1 MKAYDF
7 MYDNKSLSEF
17 GLIVC
22 QFDQKGMDTISNG
35 AKITFNTV
43 PVFGGSRNHLTSTV
57 YEDCLEAT
65 IQVCKYS
72 CSGGVKEITPVEF
85 RELTK
90 WLCRKK
96 FLKFKPL
103 SEDYIDLY
111 FEASFNVSRI
121 EMNGKIYG
129 LELEVVT
136 NRPFALKEP
145 KTIIIRNTVESGGMK
160 RIYTWNK
167 YIAIEDAIIST
178 FVEDELVI
186 GYMSRY
192 GTNSGTWST
201 VEYADKIIVVDGKI
215 TLVDPIKVN
224 ATIDN
229 LRGVIEGKYVYSSYI
244 GKFLRITPE
253 AEFTSY
259 TGTGNST
266 TSVYGVY
273 TLSVKDLK
281 DDYIEDVTSEDEN
294 AYPVDGAKD
303 GYYYVYVGNH
313 IEQGKQSFIND
324 ASYEEGYIYPYTEI
338 TIVEDG
344 DLNIYNAIE
353 NRNTY
358 IANCVA
364 GEVITMDYPVIKSSV
379 SSHNIQNDF
388 NWNFFRIANTYGNS
402 RNDLTIS
409 IPCVM
414 KVRYSPIV
422 KVGL

>member
-1 MKAYDF
+1 MNAYDF
-7 MYDNKSLSEF
+7 MYDNRNLSEF

-22 QFDQKGMDTISNG
+22 QFDPKGIDIISNG

-43 PVFGGSRNHLTSTV
+43 PVFGGSKNHLTSTV
-57 YEDCLEAT
+57 YDDCLEAT
-65 IQVCKYS
+65 IQVCKHS
-72 CSGGVKEITPVEF
+72 CTGGVKEITPIEF
-85 RELTK
+85 RELTR

-103 SEDYIDLY
+103 SEEYIDLY
-111 FEASFNVSRI
+111 FEASFNVNRI

-145 KTIIIRNTVESGGMK
+145 KTIVIRNTVEAGGMK
-160 RIYTWNK
+160 RVHTWKKYT
-167 YIAIEDAIIST
+167 AIENTIVAT
-178 FVEDELVI
+178 FIEDEMI
-186 GYMSRY
+186 GFMSRY
-192 GTNSGTWST
+192 GTNNGVWST
-201 VEYADKIIVVDGKI
+201 VEYADKAISVNGKI
-215 TLVDPIKVN
+215 SLENPTKVS
-224 ATIDN
+224 ATKEN
-229 LRGVIEGKYVYSSYI
+229 LAGVIEGKCIYSSYSKKYLKI
-244 GKFLRITPE
+244 PPE
-253 AEFTSY
+253 AILTSY
-259 TGTGNST
+259 TGTGSSS
-266 TSVYGVY
+266 TSVSEAYE
-273 TLSVKDLK
+273 LSVGNLK
-281 DDYIEDVTSEDEN
+281 DDYVEDVTSEDEN
-294 AYPVDGAKD
+294 AYPMDGVQN
-303 GYYYVYVGNH
+303 GYYYVYVDNH
-313 IEQGKQSFIND
+313 LEQGKQSSIND

-338 TIVEDG
+338 TILDDG

-353 NRNTY
+353 DRNTY

-388 NWNFFRIANTYGNS
+388 NWNFFRIANTYNNS

-409 IPCVM
+409 IQCVM